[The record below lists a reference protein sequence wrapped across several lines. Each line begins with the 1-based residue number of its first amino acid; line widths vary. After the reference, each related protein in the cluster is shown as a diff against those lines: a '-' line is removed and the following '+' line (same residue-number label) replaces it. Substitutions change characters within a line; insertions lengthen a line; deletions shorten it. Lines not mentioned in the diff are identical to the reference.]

1 MLLKETDI
9 KSGLKSAHDELATV
23 LVDA

>member
-1 MLLKETDI
+1 LLKETDI
-9 KSGLKSAHDELATV
+9 RSGLKSAHDELATV